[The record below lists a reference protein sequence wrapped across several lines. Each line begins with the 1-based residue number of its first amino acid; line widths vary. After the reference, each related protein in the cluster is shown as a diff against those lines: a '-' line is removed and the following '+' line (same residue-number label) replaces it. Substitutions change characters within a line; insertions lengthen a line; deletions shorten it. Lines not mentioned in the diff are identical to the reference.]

1 MKESKFVVIGLSLNH
16 AEPIKPAIDVRKIG
30 QKMPV
35 GDGSPVTMNVGDNV
49 TAASNTTITFRCP
62 VSGVPTPSVTW
73 HKDGTQIFEQ
83 DRVTFIADNNSLVIE
98 AAKVV
103 DSAKYTCRVQSVF
116 GMDEVSSQVTIMGNL
131 IVQLKFVG
139 SPGPEIVFYRK

>member
-1 MKESKFVVIGLSLNH
+1 MIEVPDTKRDI
-16 AEPIKPAIDVRKIG
+16 
-30 QKMPV
+30 PV
-35 GDGSPVTMNVGDNV
+35 GDGTPVIMNIGDNV
-49 TAASNTTITFRCP
+49 TAASNTTITIRCP

-131 IVQLKFVG
+131 IVQMKFAG
-139 SPGPEIVFYRK
+139 SPGPEIVFTENNQAN